1 MILWIRKIAHG
12 FLYVFIAVPEEIRR
26 QKERLTSHPH
36 SPPKSIFEYT
46 IIVFFQKMD
55 KKWKKNVPKK
65 SKSYDFGTLLISLR
79 FSSKMMPQML
89 KLEEILWRSKNEF

>member
-1 MILWIRKIAHG
+1 MILWIRKIAHS
-12 FLYVFIAVPEEIRR
+12 FLHVFIEFPEEIRR

-46 IIVFFQKMD
+46 IIDFFKILT
-55 KKWKKNVPKK
+55 KNGKKNVPKK
-65 SKSYDFGTLLISLR
+65 TKSCDFGTLLISLR
-79 FSSKMMPQML
+79 FPSKMMPQML